1 MNALELLID
10 TVDELIDVD
19 IDLNAET
26 KIEDMG
32 LVSLDYIEIQVV
44 VKKAYG
50 LVLRGDLFETGQI
63 TTLGEFADYIDNN
76 KS

>member
-1 MNALELLID
+1 MDALELLID

-19 IDLNAET
+19 IDLDAET
-26 KIEDMG
+26 KIEDMA

-50 LVLRGDLFETGQI
+50 LVLGGELFETGQI
-63 TTLGEFADYIDNN
+63 KTLGEFADYINKN